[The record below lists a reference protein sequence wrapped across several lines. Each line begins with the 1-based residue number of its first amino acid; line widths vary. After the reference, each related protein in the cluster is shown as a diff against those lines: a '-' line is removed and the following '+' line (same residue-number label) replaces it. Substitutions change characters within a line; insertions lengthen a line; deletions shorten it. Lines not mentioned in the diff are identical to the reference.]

1 MTRRDLRNA
10 MDTDIGKFIIPTGRL
25 RWAIVPD
32 AECTTVKV
40 LQQEMQEKR
49 AFLGHTTPPKTQ
61 WVEVP
66 LFTSGDLAEKD

>member
-1 MTRRDLRNA
+1 MMTRRDLRNS
-10 MDTDIGKFIIPTGRL
+10 MDTDIASHNPNRETQVGNS
-25 RWAIVPD
+25 PD

-49 AFLGHTTPPKTQ
+49 AFLGHTTLQDTM
-61 WVEVP
+61 VEVP